1 MSSDYREVVKQ
12 PSPKNKYRSIIKR
25 HSQFV
30 SDIGYHSGKNR
41 VCKKTT
47 YEESVVIFI
56 FHARPHSPAYGV
68 LTLELNIKKTVGN
81 TRFAPC
87 FQRFFCTLIL
97 DSSLNSILLHS
108 ETESKSC
115 SV

>member
-1 MSSDYREVVKQ
+1 MNSLNDMAL
-12 PSPKNKYRSIIKR
+12 N
-25 HSQFV
+25 FN
-30 SDIGYHSGKNR
+30 NR
-41 VCKKTT
+41 
-47 YEESVVIFI
+47 I
-56 FHARPHSPAYGV
+56 